1 MAFKRGVKNNI
12 KSAHAMRKYVKG
24 EKNKIIERQKQS
36 EPADLDTL
44 SEEKEESFDNYSD
57 MTYNELVAL
66 AKQYGITYSRKRKLQ
81 LIDDIIKY
89 KEDETT

>member
-1 MAFKRGVKNNI
+1 
-12 KSAHAMRKYVKG
+12 
-24 EKNKIIERQKQS
+24 
-36 EPADLDTL
+36 
-44 SEEKEESFDNYSD
+44 KEESFDNYSD